1 VHRLRGQLLP
11 LVFLDQV
18 FGAPQTDHDG
28 PINIVVLQADDS
40 QFGLVI
46 DDISD
51 TAEIVVKP
59 LGRLLKNAAGFAGAT
74 IMGDG
79 RVALI
84 LDVAGLAQH
93 AGMGATARNRQD
105 QTARGDDRSAGIESI
120 LVVGL
125 GERRFALPLANVARL
140 EEIPEASVRSAGD
153 QQVVHYRGQI
163 LPLVRLTDK
172 LGIASEASSTGT
184 LQVLVC
190 GSEERSVGLI
200 VDAIYDVVEDRLLLS
215 ERTTS
220 FGVRGTVVLHG
231 EVTDILDLGAILGE
245 DVVLPVFTSEVAA

>member
-1 VHRLRGQLLP
+1 LLP

-18 FGAPQTDHDG
+18 FGAPKANYDG
-28 PINIVVLQADDS
+28 PVNIVVLQADDS

-59 LGRLLKNAAGFAGAT
+59 LGRLLKSAAGFAGAT

-93 AGMGATARNRQD
+93 AGMGASAARNRQD
-105 QTARGDDRSAGIESI
+105 QNGRAEDGSTGIQSVLI
-120 LVVGL
+120 VGL
-125 GERRFALPLANVARL
+125 GDRHFALPLANVARL
-140 EEIPEASVRSAGD
+140 EEIAEASVRWAGD

-163 LPLVRLTDK
+163 LPLVRLADK
-172 LGIASEASSTGT
+172 LGVSSADSTTGT

-190 GSEERSVGLI
+190 GNETRSVGLI
-200 VDAIYDVVEDRLLLS
+200 VDSIYDIVEDRLAIS
-215 ERTTS
+215 ERTTT
-220 FGVRGTVVLHG
+220 FGVKGTVVLNN
-231 EVTDILDLGAILGE
+231 EVTDILDLAAIVGD
-245 DVVLPVFTSEVAA
+245 DVILAVFTNEEVAA